1 MQTEF
6 APTIGDLIAAYIY
19 RYQFLDL
26 FFREFRYTH
35 SDLTEIEGMVLLEK
49 MINSNLGEPDREYLH
64 ILDLSLEETHTDST
78 KDFIEKSFRDFV
90 KRLHTLLFEKER
102 ERKLSGINSE
112 DPQYLVIQSELI
124 QKAKLIG
131 LK

>member
-1 MQTEF
+1 VQNTF
-6 APTIGDLIAAYIY
+6 SPTIGDLIAAYIY

-49 MINSNLGEPDREYLH
+49 MINSNLGESEREYLH
-64 ILDLSLEETHTDST
+64 ILDLSLEETHADST

-102 ERKLSGINSE
+102 ERRLSGINSE
-112 DPQYLVIQSELI
+112 DPQFLVIQSELI